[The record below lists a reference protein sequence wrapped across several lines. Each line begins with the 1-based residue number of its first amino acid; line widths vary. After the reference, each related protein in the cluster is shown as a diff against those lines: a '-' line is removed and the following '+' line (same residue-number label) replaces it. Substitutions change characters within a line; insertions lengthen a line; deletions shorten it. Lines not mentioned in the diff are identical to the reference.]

1 VWIHSGA
8 IASIML
14 GDNAGRRDRDCPD
27 SGLWK
32 MAEGAIGQL
41 PLVSGPV
48 WADWAGDQIQQ
59 HKENVQHCH

>member
-1 VWIHSGA
+1 
-8 IASIML
+8 ML